1 MMKRETFK
9 LIRYLYPNKI
19 NYPKFFNIPRYLQY
33 ETTDFNSMSDK
44 INIKRIQNLNGMKL
58 NYCAKYN
65 R

>member
-1 MMKRETFK
+1 MKGETLK
-9 LIRYLYPNKI
+9 LIRYLHPNKR
-19 NYPKFFNIPRYLQY
+19 NYPKFFYIPRYLQY
-33 ETTDFNSMSDK
+33 ETTDFNSMGDQ